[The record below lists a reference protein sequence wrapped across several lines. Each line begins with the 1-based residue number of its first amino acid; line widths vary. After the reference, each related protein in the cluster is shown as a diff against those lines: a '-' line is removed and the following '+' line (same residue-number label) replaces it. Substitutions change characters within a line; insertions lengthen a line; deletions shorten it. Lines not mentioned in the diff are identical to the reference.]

1 MQENVRI
8 GDVTFNCYRTGSGP
22 ALIFVHCSGGS
33 HKEWRFALE
42 DCSRD
47 FHVIAPDLF
56 GYGANPPWTSP
67 TNPHSVDDLELLATL
82 IPEEGPYH
90 LVGHSCGAV
99 LALETARQAFSGA
112 FQVPQSLFLIEP
124 PATYLL
130 RDSHHWQK
138 FQRLKAKCLTAVNH
152 NNLTQAARTFMG
164 FWIGHLPW
172 FFAPRWQKQRMASAM
187 TKIAY
192 ELAILDSVSHR
203 FDDHRIVDCP
213 VTLISGSRSPAI
225 VRALNQHLQTHL
237 PNARHF
243 TIKGA
248 GHMSP
253 YTHPQAVKRL
263 LDEHLGW
270 VGG

>member
-1 MQENVRI
+1 
-8 GDVTFNCYRTGSGP
+8 
-22 ALIFVHCSGGS
+22 
-33 HKEWRFALE
+33 
-42 DCSRD
+42 
-47 FHVIAPDLF
+47 
-56 GYGANPPWTSP
+56 
-67 TNPHSVDDLELLATL
+67 
-82 IPEEGPYH
+82 
-90 LVGHSCGAV
+90 
-99 LALETARQAFSGA
+99 
-112 FQVPQSLFLIEP
+112 
-124 PATYLL
+124 
-130 RDSHHWQK
+130 
-138 FQRLKAKCLTAVNH
+138 
-152 NNLTQAARTFMG
+152 MG

-225 VRALNQHLQTHL
+225 VRTLNQHLQTHL
-237 PNARHF
+237 PNARHL

-270 VGG
+270 VSG